1 MKKYLSLVA
10 IALLVSLGMTAH
22 AETGASTSVQLN
34 AEASA
39 KPRAI
44 TPEEK
49 AKMEAARKEMMEKRG
64 EWKEERGEMKA
75 DFKGQMEVKK
85 GEWKEQTKEMRAKAR
100 GMVATNLMRRAENL
114 AQISGRM
121 KSRIEKIK
129 AEGKIDTTAALALV
143 LKADASITI
152 AKKHAAEV
160 KASIEANESIETIKH
175 HAEESRTALTQAHE
189 YLEQAIRDLKERMG
203 NARINSE
210 VKGNVEVKTNTQN

>member
-10 IALLVSLGMTAH
+10 IALLVSLGMMAH

-75 DFKGQMEVKK
+75 DMKSQMEVKK
-85 GEWKEQTKEMRAKAR
+85 GEWKEQTAEMRLKAR
-100 GMVATNLMRRAENL
+100 GMVAANLMRRAENL

-121 KSRIEKIK
+121 KTRIEKIK
-129 AEGKIDTTAALALV
+129 AEGKIETTAALALV
-143 LKADASITI
+143 VKADASITV
-152 AKKHAAEV
+152 AKTHAAEV
-160 KASIEANESIETIKH
+160 KASVEANESLDVIKH
-175 HAEESRTALTQAHE
+175 HAEESRAALQQAHD
-189 YLEQAIRDLKERMG
+189 YLEQAVKDLKGRMG
-203 NARINSE
+203 NASINADI
-210 VKGNVEVKTNTQN
+210 KAKVEVKKDSQ